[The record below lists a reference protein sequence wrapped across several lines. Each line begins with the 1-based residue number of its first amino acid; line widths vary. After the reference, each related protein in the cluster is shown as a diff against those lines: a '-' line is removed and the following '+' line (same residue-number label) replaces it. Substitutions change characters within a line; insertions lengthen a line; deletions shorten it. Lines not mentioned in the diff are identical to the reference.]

1 MRGRWINSACLAAIL
16 AASLTN
22 PAVAND
28 TDSGGSTLGWRTLDS
43 AMREA
48 YRGRYSDAI
57 ATAGK
62 AIAVAPDFAE
72 AYVVR
77 AAFYRDAGR
86 YDEALA
92 DLGRAASMH
101 PEAVALVFMRA
112 EIAVRRR
119 DAGAALAEL
128 ARASAM
134 PDRTVWKRHY
144 LSLNTYTASRLY
156 ALQSIALELKHD
168 DDAALAGFDNM
179 LKFETVHPWYIL
191 NFHCYT
197 AAVAGLPEMAE
208 LSCNEAIRLQ
218 GHDRGAYDS
227 RGLAHLKMQAWAK
240 AVADYNEALIDRPD
254 LTLALYGRGLA
265 KIGLGDKAGG
275 SMDILAAKQSEPDI
289 ANIMAR
295 LGVKT

>member
-1 MRGRWINSACLAAIL
+1 MRSSYHGH
-16 AASLTN
+16 
-22 PAVAND
+22 
-28 TDSGGSTLGWRTLDS
+28 
-43 AMREA
+43 
-48 YRGRYSDAI
+48 YSDAI
-57 ATAGK
+57 GTAGK
-62 AIAVAPDFAE
+62 AIAATPDFAE

-77 AAFYRDAGR
+77 AGFYMDAGR
-86 YDEALA
+86 YGEALA
-92 DLGRAASMH
+92 DLDLAASMH

-119 DAGAALAEL
+119 DANTALAEL
-128 ARASAM
+128 ARASSM
-134 PDRTVWKRHY
+134 PERTVWKRHY
-144 LSLNTYTASRLY
+144 AGFNTYTASRLY

-179 LKFETVHPWYIL
+179 LKFETVYPWYIL

-197 AAVAGLPEMAE
+197 AAIAGLPEMAE

-227 RGLAHLKMQAWAK
+227 RGLAHLKMREWAK
-240 AVADYNEALIDRPD
+240 AVADYDEALAARPD

-265 KIGLGDKAGG
+265 KLGLGDTAGG
-275 SMDILAAKQSEPDI
+275 GTDIAAAKQGEPDI

>member
-1 MRGRWINSACLAAIL
+1 MRGRWGVSVCVAAML
-16 AASLTN
+16 AAS
-22 PAVAND
+22 PAMRAVAAD
-28 TDSGGSTLGWRTLDS
+28 FDSGGSSTGWRILDS
-43 AMREA
+43 AMHDSRH
-48 YRGRYSDAI
+48 GHYSDAI
-57 ATAGK
+57 ARAGK
-62 AIAVAPDFAE
+62 AIAGSPDFAE

-77 AAFYRDAGR
+77 AGFYRDAGR

-92 DLGRAASMH
+92 DLDHAATMH
-101 PEAVALVFMRA
+101 PEAVALVFLRA

-119 DAGAALAEL
+119 AAYTALAEL

-134 PDRTVWKRHY
+134 PERTVWKRHY
-144 LSLNTYTASRLY
+144 VNFNIYTASRLY
-156 ALQSIALELKHD
+156 ALQSIALELMHD

-179 LKFETVHPWYIL
+179 LKFETVYPWYIL

-208 LSCNEAIRLQ
+208 LSCSEAIRLE
-218 GHDRGAYDS
+218 GADRGAYDS
-227 RGLAHLKMQAWAK
+227 RGLAHLKMREWAK

-265 KIGLGDKAGG
+265 RIGLGDTAGG
-275 SMDILAAKQSEPDI
+275 AIDIAAARLGEPDI
-289 ANIMAR
+289 ANIMMR